1 MVALDLGLKWIAFFD
16 LELISDRNRKNN
28 LAFAG
33 DFRLHGKTVL
43 PYFRRRTSETL
54 HGNNTHR

>member
-1 MVALDLGLKWIAFFD
+1 
-16 LELISDRNRKNN
+16 
-28 LAFAG
+28 
-33 DFRLHGKTVL
+33 LHGKTVL